1 MRNAKEFIYGLIVK
15 EITTMST
22 REILRDQW
30 VEFFQSFTDDHS
42 DWLVRIGL
50 KGVQPKR
57 ASTGQVM
64 EKRQAREL
72 HLRGI
77 SADLKDNE
85 NTVTVTVG
93 VTGDKLLRH
102 EVQTVA
108 HVRLIQTDAGD
119 DSGVQIESQNGQ
131 MTTVRLSTQLA
142 PK

>member
-1 MRNAKEFIYGLIVK
+1 
-15 EITTMST
+15 MST

-30 VEFFQSFTDDHS
+30 VEFFQSFTDDHN

-50 KGVQPKR
+50 KGFQPKR
-57 ASTGQVM
+57 EGHVT
-64 EKRQAREL
+64 EKKQAREL

-93 VTGDKLLRH
+93 VSGDKLLRH
-102 EVQTVA
+102 EVQTVS
-108 HVRLIQTDAGD
+108 HVRLIQTEDGN
-119 DSGVQIESQNGQ
+119 DSGVQIESLNGQ
-131 MTTVRLSTQLA
+131 MTTVRLSAQLL